1 MLCIPGQ
8 RPQCDGRSS
17 PLTSARKHVV
27 RPSGLENG
35 FENTI
40 LLLHTSLSTCLFAFV
55 KFYFVWHGQG
65 AGADVTLRSGALEA
79 FDDGPAAG
87 IPQGPG
93 RCSRSATTSSSATR
107 CRTWRFSLDVVEDL
121 VETRYSRDRRAIL
134 ARANLRLEKLRVLL
148 RLCHALGYF
157 PHARSAVE
165 SLVMTLQDLTPR
177 EPQAQLFFRIV
188 DEQADNMRAL
198 IGDLLDTA
206 RIEAGALS
214 VAAEAADVAA
224 LAERTV

>member
-1 MLCIPGQ
+1 M
-8 RPQCDGRSS
+8 SS
-17 PLTSARKHVV
+17 
-27 RPSGLENG
+27 
-35 FENTI
+35 
-40 LLLHTSLSTCLFAFV
+40 
-55 KFYFVWHGQG
+55 
-65 AGADVTLRSGALEA
+65 
-79 FDDGPAAG
+79 
-87 IPQGPG
+87 
-93 RCSRSATTSSSATR
+93 
-107 CRTWRFSLDVVEDL
+107 RTW
-121 VETRYSRDRRAIL
+121 SRPATAGTG
-134 ARANLRLEKLRVLL
+134 ARSWPAPTCGSRNCGCCL

>member
-1 MLCIPGQ
+1 MGRARVLTLRFDPARS
-8 RPQCDGRSS
+8 RPLTTARCRSS
-17 PLTSARKHVV
+17 SR
-27 RPSGLENG
+27 
-35 FENTI
+35 
-40 LLLHTSLSTCLFAFV
+40 
-55 KFYFVWHGQG
+55 
-65 AGADVTLRSGALEA
+65 
-79 FDDGPAAG
+79 
-87 IPQGPG
+87 PG

-121 VETRYSRDRRAIL
+121 VEARYSRDRRAIL

-214 VAAEAADVAA
+214 VAAEAATTIEN
-224 LAERTV
+224 L